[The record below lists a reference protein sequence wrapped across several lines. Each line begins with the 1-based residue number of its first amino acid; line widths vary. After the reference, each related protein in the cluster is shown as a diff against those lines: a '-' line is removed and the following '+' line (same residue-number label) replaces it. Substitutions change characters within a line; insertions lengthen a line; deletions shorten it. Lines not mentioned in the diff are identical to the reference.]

1 MKELFVRARV
11 YEKWTAQSVLTDT
24 EDVSD
29 GIVASVCT
37 DANGIVCRCPQ
48 PYTDLLAVCN
58 MMQSQER
65 TLVLAV
71 EAPMSG
77 EEQESLLA
85 CVRNSGLLTRVL
97 FVSRYAKMLDEIK
110 HREWDARIV
119 PIVSDDMVR
128 PWIYAAYMGAEAI
141 AMQSAH
147 VLAEDMGHDGVMRA
161 HNSNVKIMVLDA
173 EDADTVRALVRCG
186 CDMLLTEDPRL
197 TRSLVW

>member
-1 MKELFVRARV
+1 MADLFVRARV
-11 YEKWTAQSVLTDT
+11 YERWTEQLVPTDT
-24 EDVSD
+24 ADVSD
-29 GIVASVCT
+29 GIVVSILPT
-37 DANGIVCRCPQ
+37 QNGIACRCSQ
-48 PYTDLLAVCN
+48 PYTDPFAVLR
-58 MMQSQER
+58 MMQLRED
-65 TLVLAV
+65 TLVLIV
-71 EAPMSG
+71 EAPLPK
-77 EEQESLLA
+77 EAQEQLLDG
-85 CVRNSGLLTRVL
+85 VRSCGLLSRVL
-97 FVSRYAKMLDEIK
+97 FVSRHAKMLDEIK